1 MGLLLLL
8 LLLAATAAT
17 TTAENWALLA
27 AGSSGYGNY
36 RHQSDVAAAFRLVT
50 EKGGIAKE
58 NVVLMMADDIAHS
71 VHNPVQGS
79 IIHRPDG
86 QNNWPA
92 IKDHIDYAGKH
103 ATAANFLAALRGDS
117 SAASGGSGRVL
128 GSGADDRVFVY
139 YSGLGCPLAPEIP
152 RAPGI
157 DERPAQCCFN
167 GWVLD
172 CPSDAE
178 GVVGMGSGPHL
189 NATSLAGALKAM
201 HKQSA
206 YGKLVM
212 VRPPS
217 SSSPPRPL
225 ASS

>member
-1 MGLLLLL
+1 MGLLL

-17 TTAENWALLA
+17 TTTGENWALLV

-36 RHQSDVAAAFRLVT
+36 RHQSDVAAAFRLLT

-71 VHNPVQGS
+71 VDNPVQGS

-86 QNNWPA
+86 PNNWPA
-92 IKDHIDYAGKH
+92 IKDHIDYSGKH

-117 SAASGGSGRVL
+117 AAASGGSGRVL

-167 GWVLD
+167 G
-172 CPSDAE
+172 CPSDAN

-201 HKQSA
+201 HKRSA

-212 VRPPS
+212 VPS
-217 SSSPPRPL
+217 GVYACPFG
-225 ASS
+225 AM

>member
-86 QNNWPA
+86 PNNWPA
-92 IKDHIDYAGKH
+92 IKDHIEGPV
-103 ATAANFLAALRGDS
+103 NN
-117 SAASGGSGRVL
+117 
-128 GSGADDRVFVY
+128 VFVNNDLQWGGFSFLLIY
-139 YSGLGCPLAPEIP
+139 LCKMAMLSRFAC
-152 RAPGI
+152 
-157 DERPAQCCFN
+157 
-167 GWVLD
+167 
-172 CPSDAE
+172 CPS
-178 GVVGMGSGPHL
+178 
-189 NATSLAGALKAM
+189 
-201 HKQSA
+201 
-206 YGKLVM
+206 
-212 VRPPS
+212 R
-217 SSSPPRPL
+217 
-225 ASS
+225 